1 MAISYNTG
9 TVKSVTPGAT
19 ASDVGSYDGSQNLST
34 RRLYNFGD
42 RVAELTPEESPFF
55 VYLSGVSKVPTDDPS
70 FRFLENRTKMDYIDR
85 SFRIETVEASTGST
99 TVVADTSYTFQVEKY
114 GSAASVD
121 WLIKGMVFACQT
133 LKAASTHNNIVV
145 RVESGVTDGGAY
157 SEFTG
162 RVIDLGN
169 TTDTGYNVVTGNT
182 AGANTGDK
190 CQVIGTSFGE
200 GSGAPDVFA
209 STIEDDFGY
218 CQIFKTAA
226 ELSNSAIATVYRGYA
241 NEWDRIWNL
250 KLREHKVDIE
260 RAMLFGVRA
269 TRNNQRYTEGIVG
282 HIIKNGTSV
291 DDGTQ
296 LSYTSG
302 SPYLKT
308 QTVASLSY
316 DDLLSDF
323 EVIFDPARGGQ
334 SEKLALASLPVISY
348 FNKLG
353 GSGFLQSSIIEG
365 SGTGIKLNADLE
377 QRTGAF
383 GHKVLL
389 IETIHGSI
397 QLVKE
402 PLFRNLA
409 SGYMCLV
416 DMAHVAYRPLVGNGV
431 NRDTHILTN
440 VQAADEDLR
449 KDMIITEAGLEIS
462 LPETHAL
469 WAFSDI

>member
-85 SFRIETVEASTGST
+85 SFRVETVSGSTGNT
-99 TVVADTSYTFQVEKY
+99 TIVADTNYTFQVEKY

-133 LKAASTHNNIVV
+133 LKAATTHNNVIV